1 MTRDRTAFVPK
12 SATRF
17 WPFVVGT
24 SRACAPAPW
33 NSQLLLCRSLLEALL
48 HAQPNEAREHWR
60 TLHRDLLA
68 VHMHEG
74 AAGENHPSRKFVAS
88 LIREG
93 ESVLDV
99 GCGAGVGYEA
109 LARVGL
115 ESRYVGVDSSEPSIE
130 IACEFYPAGNF
141 RVGNA
146 TALVSEFG
154 SRSFDFVLVRHVLEH
169 LPDFEAAMNEAIS
182 VSRRLAVFVFFLTP
196 RTLPFGVRKIDL
208 RFNWP
213 LFYNYVYSRRAIN
226 RSLAQSRLHWQWFDH
241 LGLSRAGWFA
251 GETNSAL
258 VVSREKSQLAE
269 VATVVQSGV
278 RDP

>member
-1 MTRDRTAFVPK
+1 MTRHSTAFVPK
-12 SATRF
+12 GATRF

-24 SRACAPAPW
+24 SGACSPPPRNA
-33 NSQLLLCRSLLEALL
+33 QLLLCRSLLEALL
-48 HAQPNEAREHWR
+48 HAQPTETREHWR

-68 VHMHEG
+68 VLMHEG
-74 AAGENHPSRKFVAS
+74 AAGTRHPSRRFVAS
-88 LIREG
+88 LLRQG

-109 LARVGL
+109 LANVGL
-115 ESRYVGVDSSEPSIE
+115 ESDYVGIDSSEPSLE
-130 IACEFYPAGNF
+130 IAREFYPDGDF

-146 TALVSEFG
+146 TSLVSELG
-154 SRSFDFVLVRHVLEH
+154 SRSFDVVLVRHVLEH
-169 LPDFEAAMNEAIS
+169 LPDFEVVMNEAIG

-196 RTLPFGVRKIDL
+196 RALPFGVRKIDL

-213 LFYNYVYSRRAIN
+213 FFYTYVYSRRAIN
-226 RSLAQSRLHWQWFDH
+226 RFLAKSQLHWRWFDN

-258 VVSREKSQLAE
+258 IVSREKSQLAE
-269 VATVVQSGV
+269 VEAS
-278 RDP
+278 